1 MRMQKKKNEDTK
13 FIYFRRVWELNMFIY
28 IKLLKQSWKAVFSS
42 IKVRCD
48 NNNNDD
54 DQEDDGVGGG

>member
-1 MRMQKKKNEDTK
+1 
-13 FIYFRRVWELNMFIY
+13 MFIY

-48 NNNNDD
+48 NNDDD
-54 DQEDDGVGGG
+54 DQEDDGVGDG

>member
-1 MRMQKKKNEDTK
+1 M
-13 FIYFRRVWELNMFIY
+13 FICFTRVWKLNTFIY

-54 DQEDDGVGGG
+54 DQKDDGVGGD

>member
-1 MRMQKKKNEDTK
+1 MQKKKKKKNAM
-13 FIYFRRVWELNMFIY
+13 FICFIRMWKLNTFIY

-42 IKVRCD
+42 IKVRC

-54 DQEDDGVGGG
+54 DDQKDDGVGGG